1 MGMTRLTVLYNDK
14 CPVCSFEIEH
24 YRELCI
30 KRDIDLGFE
39 KISDKGPMLKG
50 ARLSVTD
57 AKKRLHVQTPEGEM
71 KVGIDAFLALWA
83 QMPIYRYL
91 GRLVAIPVIYHVA
104 VLVYNHILAP
114 LLHWSDKRRI
124 QREEAANR

>member
-1 MGMTRLTVLYNDK
+1 
-14 CPVCSFEIEH
+14 
-24 YRELCI
+24 
-30 KRDIDLGFE
+30 
-39 KISDKGPMLKG
+39 MLKG

-114 LLHWSDKRRI
+114 LLHWWDKRRI